1 MTVVTEFPDAADAP
15 LPPQA
20 THPME
25 EFREAPEEP
34 MAAAP
39 VAAEEA
45 LTPAVTEA
53 EETPPRISSYRKVE
67 FIYRSVKLTWFY
79 FCKYSS
85 LLLTYRIVI

>member
-45 LTPAVTEA
+45 PTPAVTEA
-53 EETPPRISSYRKVE
+53 EETPHQQLQK
-67 FIYRSVKLTWFY
+67 
-79 FCKYSS
+79 S
-85 LLLTYRIVI
+85 LSLFTGQLN